1 MFFKSIFVHLFTDY
15 PFYKLLLF
23 QRTKQTM
30 NSDEGKRTK
39 KRASGRQY
47 RQQKKK
53 RESDEAKLGLAL
65 VDYLKK
71 NASSKYLILFIG
83 WIYAKLLN
91 EINNQ
96 INPYYQMMLMLGHN
110 NRKVSK

>member
-1 MFFKSIFVHLFTDY
+1 MFVGSLILVMISKIY
-15 PFYKLLLF
+15 YKLLLF

-53 RESDEAKLGLAL
+53 RESE
-65 VDYLKK
+65 
-71 NASSKYLILFIG
+71 
-83 WIYAKLLN
+83 
-91 EINNQ
+91 
-96 INPYYQMMLMLGHN
+96 
-110 NRKVSK
+110 

>member
-53 RESDEAKLGLAL
+53 RESE
-65 VDYLKK
+65 
-71 NASSKYLILFIG
+71 
-83 WIYAKLLN
+83 
-91 EINNQ
+91 
-96 INPYYQMMLMLGHN
+96 
-110 NRKVSK
+110 